1 MLFTADVLVLM
12 IKKTIT
18 GSSSAFAVS
27 VILTIFLGE
36 KSELITRDAPGR
48 RRLTKRDVNVARD
61 NLEVASPDPDAVNEG
76 AVG

>member
-1 MLFTADVLVLM
+1 M

-48 RRLTKRDVNVARD
+48 RRLTKRDFNVARD